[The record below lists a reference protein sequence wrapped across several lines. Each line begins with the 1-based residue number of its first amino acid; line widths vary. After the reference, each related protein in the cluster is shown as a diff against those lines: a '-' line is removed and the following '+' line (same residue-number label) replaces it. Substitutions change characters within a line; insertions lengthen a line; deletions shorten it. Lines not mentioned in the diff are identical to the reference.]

1 VALIVCDDIPQREID
16 VSYLSNLAKWQ
27 NVLSSSF
34 RRNIVIGLFTLMWF
48 VGCSAVERHLTVVPE
63 SQFSWAEAKVQD
75 KPVVQP
81 TITIAQERKGHL

>member
-63 SQFSWAEAKVQD
+63 SQVQLGGS
-75 KPVVQP
+75 
-81 TITIAQERKGHL
+81 KGSGQTGRAANYYYRPGA